1 MAKKKIPEV
10 HYRASRVCRVLGNPT
25 AYELL
30 HILQQGKRT
39 PDELASLL
47 GVTISTIS
55 HVLRSLRQLDLI
67 RYEVKHKERIYWIK
81 EKTIKTVMLLL
92 EALIKKIKTRDY

>member
-10 HYRASRVCRVLGNPT
+10 RYRASRVCRVLGNPT

-47 GVTISTIS
+47 GVTISTVS
-55 HVLRSLRQLDLI
+55 HVLRSLRQLDLT
-67 RYEVKHKERIYWIK
+67 RYDVRCKQRIYWIK
-81 EKTIKTVMLLL
+81 EEAVNTVMLLL
-92 EALIKKIKTRDY
+92 EDLIKRIKTKEY